1 MNSFFLKIHIDLFF
15 LKFPDNFDTF
25 YCISGKSGY
34 GFRTDDVNLSCFTV
48 FQHTHKIRSAFFLG
62 SAFAI
67 VCIDACEIP
76 AGFAANHVFIILQ
89 LRFIRAFLVW
99 NIGTDSAISTNV
111 FRLLFHFHICNIYPF
126 YFFFH
131 SIPPFFQAKD
141 TCFSVTHLL
150 FFS

>member
-76 AGFAANHVFIILQ
+76 AGFASDHVFVILQ
-89 LRFIRAFLVW
+89 LGFIRSFLVW
-99 NIGTDSAISTNV
+99 NIGADSAVGTDI
-111 FRLLFHFHICNIYPF
+111 FRFLLLYFRICSIYPF
-126 YFFFH
+126 YFH
-131 SIPPFFQAKD
+131 GIPPFPTFFKQRIPAFQ
-141 TCFSVTHLL
+141 
-150 FFS
+150 